1 MLLDLFNK
9 DETINNFDFS
19 ITTYLKSFNI
29 VSETFQRQIEIVEN
43 LDKNLALILSDFS
56 KINKK
61 HQDFVDLVGQNIS
74 NFDYLHYN
82 IKLKDNQK

>member
-1 MLLDLFNK
+1 M
-9 DETINNFDFS
+9 
-19 ITTYLKSFNI
+19 
-29 VSETFQRQIEIVEN
+29 QIEKVEN
-43 LDKNLALILSDFS
+43 SDKNLALILNDFS

-61 HQDFVDLVGQNIS
+61 HQDFVGQNIS